1 MTIAKISASIL
12 GIYSLSAALLQG
24 QAILTFADIKNFR
37 LTGPKSSDF
46 EGGAWNLT
54 LTDGTIFLL
63 PCAFQGSTFFVPP
76 INMPPCAAG
85 TTGLITQGD
94 ADQDGVRDVGLYFSI
109 AQPIDAVQVEPFQ
122 SSFISLAAAPP
133 SDLPRPTT
141 GFTWQD
147 NSLVV
152 FYDLVQD
159 PVNGVGFEISNY
171 FNTRPYGVNELERQ
185 RDEIVSGTY
194 QFNFPL
200 LGFSPSQPL
209 FFNIPAFHRVM
220 AEAFPGPGG
229 RNAVS
234 GGIVTGND
242 FRIPDEDVWQGDV
255 IEFDPRVTFRFDWEG
270 MNTQTFLASDSLF
283 FSIRDV
289 NTDQIVF
296 PPFPDARAF
305 PQLIGSNNLG
315 IPTGYELGPD
325 FFAPGLDLDVV
336 LEFRRNLMTSNS
348 IDGSS
353 RIFRWNVS
361 LVDSFNGF
369 FTENVFPFDA
379 DEDLLG
385 PNEDFD
391 DDGFT
396 NLQEF
401 GLQTSPVDPADVPV
415 LATEL
420 DQFTNQ
426 CTLTVPKRPF
436 VGNSLDYLVQY
447 SFDMENFVTI
457 DDDDPFWFIVTD
469 NDEEVTVLS
478 RLPFGEAPCFL
489 RVRFRENF

>member
-12 GIYSLSAALLQG
+12 GLYSLSAALLQG

-37 LTGPKSSDF
+37 LTGPESSDY
-46 EGGAWNLT
+46 EGGSWDVT
-54 LTDGTIFLL
+54 LADGTIVLL
-63 PCAFQGSTFFVPP
+63 PCPPQAFPAFIPP
-76 INMPPCAAG
+76 IIPCPAG

-94 ADQDGVRDVGLYFSI
+94 LDQDGVSDGGLYFSI
-109 AQPIDAVQVEPFQ
+109 AQPLAAVQVEPFQ
-122 SSFISLAAAPP
+122 SSLISLAAAPP

-147 NSLVV
+147 TSLVV

-185 RDEIVSGTY
+185 RDEITNGTY
-194 QFNFPL
+194 VFNFPL
-200 LGFSPSQPL
+200 LGSSVAEPRVFE
-209 FFNIPAFHRVM
+209 IAAFHRVM

-234 GGIVTGND
+234 GGIITGND

-255 IEFDPRVTFRFDWEG
+255 IQFDPRVTFNFEWEG
-270 MNTQTFLASDSLF
+270 INTQTFLASDSLF

-289 NTDQIVF
+289 DTDQIVF
-296 PPFPDARAF
+296 PPFPDDRAF

-315 IPTGYELGPD
+315 IPSGYELGAG
-325 FFAPGLDLDVV
+325 FFAPGLDLEVV
-336 LEFRRNLMTSNS
+336 LQFSRNLVTGNS
-348 IDGSS
+348 IDAST
-353 RIFRWNVS
+353 RTFRWNVS

-369 FTENVFPFDA
+369 FANAFPFDA
-379 DEDLLG
+379 NEDLIG
-385 PNEDFD
+385 PSDDFD

-401 GLQTSPVDPADVPV
+401 GLQTSPSDPADVPV

-420 DQFTNQ
+420 DPFTNQ

-436 VGNSLDYLVQY
+436 VGESLDYLVQY
-447 SFDMENFVTI
+447 SFDMEDFVTI
-457 DDDDPFWFIVTD
+457 DNDDPFWFIVTD
-469 NDEEVTVLS
+469 NDEEITVLS
-478 RLPFGEAPCFL
+478 RRPFGEAPCFL